1 MISKNVV
8 FNPINR
14 ETITEPVSDEIFHW
28 QGYPVFLK
36 DRLLSGVRKDT
47 QYKVHHHK
55 DLIARSLLKMS
66 IVFHRYSGK
75 SKVEEPFCTDFY
87 ADIGILPLF

>member
-1 MISKNVV
+1 MMGIWDFIQNQILGMRWLHDLV
-8 FNPINR
+8 
-14 ETITEPVSDEIFHW
+14 
-28 QGYPVFLK
+28 GAA
-36 DRLLSGVRKDT
+36 LSGLSLDINTK
-47 QYKVHHHK
+47 
-55 DLIARSLLKMS
+55 IGGRSLLKMS